1 GIDVP
6 VGIDPFL
13 LFKSRDPSLRLLH
26 DKIIAVFRS
35 GVDCIKS
42 GRNSD
47 AQKLFQFPEVAE
59 IGLGYTRQGKRGSGI
74 GTFLSEL
81 ILKTL
86 RDSPAMLDRGVQHIE
101 ELQLISMGIGPDRVS
116 DMAASLVKN
125 YLVEYTQKQCGIW
138 NIPITSGVPV
148 KHLFDHDTQGWT
160 DGYF

>member
-1 GIDVP
+1 AARPLLPGVSQYEVDFVIPRLGIDVP

-81 ILKTL
+81 ILK
-86 RDSPAMLDRGVQHIE
+86 
-101 ELQLISMGIGPDRVS
+101 
-116 DMAASLVKN
+116 
-125 YLVEYTQKQCGIW
+125 
-138 NIPITSGVPV
+138 
-148 KHLFDHDTQGWT
+148 
-160 DGYF
+160 